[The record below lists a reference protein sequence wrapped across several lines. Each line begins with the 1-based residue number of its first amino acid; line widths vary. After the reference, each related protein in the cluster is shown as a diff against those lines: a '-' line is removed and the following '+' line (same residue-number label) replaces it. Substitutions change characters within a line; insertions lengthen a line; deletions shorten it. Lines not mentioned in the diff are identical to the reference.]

1 MRRDFAP
8 GFYVDH
14 FLKDLGIALD
24 EARRMNL
31 ALPGWHWQ
39 IRWLYVALKAQGGG
53 RLGTQGLMLVLERL
67 NGQREKEEKEG

>member
-31 ALPGWHWQ
+31 AMPGLALANQ
-39 IRWLYVALKAQGGG
+39 MYVALKAQGGG

-67 NGQREKEEKEG
+67 DGQQEKDA